1 MSGQQINPD
10 DALYVDMYIAK
21 NSQTMTFIRSSYSAI
36 LGLAAGT
43 LGLTNWSGFI
53 FYFLGS
59 AFLSLLI
66 FLVKAKG
73 NPSPYFRQPLDVFT
87 EGVLG
92 GMLSYILFW
101 TLLYGII
108 HVYD

>member
-1 MSGQQINPD
+1 MSGQLNPE
-10 DALYVDMYIAK
+10 DALYVDMFIAK

-36 LGLAAGT
+36 LGLAAGI
-43 LGLTNWSGFI
+43 LGLTNWSGFV
-53 FYFLGS
+53 FYFVGS
-59 AFLSLLI
+59 TFLSTLV
-66 FLVKAKG
+66 FLVKAKAS
-73 NPSPYFRQPLDVFT
+73 PSTYFRSPFDVFT

-92 GMLSYILFW
+92 GLLSYILFW

>member
-1 MSGQQINPD
+1 MSGQINPD
-10 DALYVDMYIAK
+10 DALYVDMFIAK
-21 NSQTMTFIRSSYSAI
+21 NGQTMNFIRSSYSAV

-43 LGLTNWSGFI
+43 LGLTNWNGFL

-59 AFLSLLI
+59 AFLSTLI
-66 FLVKAKG
+66 FVFKAKG
-73 NPSPYFRQPLDVFT
+73 KSGLYFRKSFDVFT
-87 EGVLG
+87 EGVFG
-92 GMLSYILFW
+92 GLFSYILFW

>member
-1 MSGQQINPD
+1 MSAQQINPD
-10 DALYVDMYIAK
+10 DALYVDMFIAK

-43 LGLTNWSGFI
+43 LGLTNLSGFI

-59 AFLSLLI
+59 AFLSVLI
-66 FLVKAKG
+66 FVLKTKA
-73 NPSPYFRQPLDVFT
+73 SPALYFRQPLDVFT

-92 GMLSYILFW
+92 GLFSYILFW

>member
-1 MSGQQINPD
+1 MSGQLNPE
-10 DALYVDMYIAK
+10 DALYVDMFIAK
-21 NSQTMTFIRSSYSAI
+21 NTQTMTFIRSSYSAI
-36 LGLAAGT
+36 LGLAAGI
-43 LGLTNWSGFI
+43 LGLTNWSGFV
-53 FYFLGS
+53 FYFVGS
-59 AFLSLLI
+59 AFVSTLI

-73 NPSPYFRQPLDVFT
+73 SPGTYFRSAFDVFT

>member
-21 NSQTMTFIRSSYSAI
+21 NSQTVTFIRSSFSAI

-43 LGLTNWSGFI
+43 MGLTNWSGFI

-66 FLVKAKG
+66 FLVKAKA
-73 NPSPYFRQPLDVFT
+73 NPAPYFRQPTDVFT
-87 EGVLG
+87 EGILG

>member
-1 MSGQQINPD
+1 MSGQLNPE
-10 DALYVDMYIAK
+10 DALYVDMFIAK

-36 LGLAAGT
+36 LGLAAGI
-43 LGLTNWSGFI
+43 LGLTNWSGFV
-53 FYFLGS
+53 FYFVGS
-59 AFLSLLI
+59 AFLSTLV
-66 FLVKAKG
+66 FLVKARA
-73 NPSPYFRQPLDVFT
+73 SPGTYFRSSFDVFT

-92 GMLSYILFW
+92 GLLSYILFW

>member
-1 MSGQQINPD
+1 MSGQINPD
-10 DALYVDMYIAK
+10 DALYVDSFIAK
-21 NSQTMTFIRSSYSAI
+21 NAQTMNFIRSSYSAV

-43 LGLTNWSGFI
+43 LGLTNLSGFI

-59 AFLSLLI
+59 IFLSGLI
-66 FLVKAKG
+66 FALKTKG
-73 NPSPYFRQPLDVFT
+73 KSGLYFRNPLDVFT

-92 GMLSYILFW
+92 GLFSYILFW

>member
-1 MSGQQINPD
+1 MSQQINPD
-10 DALYVDMYIAK
+10 DALYVDMFIAK
-21 NSQTMTFIRSSYSAI
+21 NSQTVTFMRSSYSAI

-53 FYFLGS
+53 FYFIGS

-66 FLVKAKG
+66 FIVKAKF
-73 NPSPYFRQPLDVFT
+73 SPGLYFRQSYNVFT
-87 EGVLG
+87 EGIFG
-92 GMLSYILFW
+92 GLLSYILFW
-101 TLLYGII
+101 TLLYGMI

>member
-1 MSGQQINPD
+1 MSQQINPD
-10 DALYVDMYIAK
+10 DALYVDMFIAK
-21 NSQTMTFIRSSYSAI
+21 NSQTVTFMRSSYSAI

-53 FYFLGS
+53 FYFIGS

-66 FLVKAKG
+66 FIVKAKL
-73 NPSPYFRQPLDVFT
+73 SPGLYFRQSYNVFT
-87 EGVLG
+87 EGIFG
-92 GMLSYILFW
+92 GLLSYILFW
-101 TLLYGII
+101 TLLYGMI